1 MQSKQVQAGEWEPLT
16 WFWRLPSVIGGAHLY
31 TSGSLTHCRRSCYL
45 GSWRKITGHY
55 VAVEDH
61 PGQAQDKVHMTF
73 RWLQAELVMF
83 LVVATSRTQDF
94 SCGSR
99 VLETAEVGLS
109 LEANV
114 SHLVKDSSG
123 LGSGALNT

>member
-1 MQSKQVQAGEWEPLT
+1 MSLVGLISIHQGP
-16 WFWRLPSVIGGAHLY
+16 
-31 TSGSLTHCRRSCYL
+31 SLTAVGHATWDPGGKSL
-45 GSWRKITGHY
+45 GII
-55 VAVEDH
+55 AVEDH

-73 RWLQAELVMF
+73 RWPQAELVMF

-99 VLETAEVGLS
+99 VLETAEFGLS

>member
-1 MQSKQVQAGEWEPLT
+1 
-16 WFWRLPSVIGGAHLY
+16 
-31 TSGSLTHCRRSCYL
+31 
-45 GSWRKITGHY
+45 
-55 VAVEDH
+55 
-61 PGQAQDKVHMTF
+61 
-73 RWLQAELVMF
+73 MF